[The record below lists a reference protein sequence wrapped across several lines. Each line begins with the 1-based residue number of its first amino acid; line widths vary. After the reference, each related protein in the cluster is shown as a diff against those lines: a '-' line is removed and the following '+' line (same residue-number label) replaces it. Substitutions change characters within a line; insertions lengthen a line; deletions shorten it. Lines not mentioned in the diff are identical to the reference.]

1 MVDPTK
7 GIGGIQNLPSS
18 SNDRA
23 KAEAKKSDGTPGGTS
38 SNTPVE
44 ISLSEE
50 AISLSAAEQ
59 ATQNARADLEDNPDV
74 TLGSEQRLAELLA

>member
-7 GIGGIQNLPSS
+7 GIGGVQNLPSS

-23 KAEAKKSDGTPGGTS
+23 KTDAKKSDGASGAS
-38 SNTPVE
+38 SSTPVE
-44 ISLSEE
+44 INLSEE

-59 ATQNARADLEDNPDV
+59 ATKAAREGLENNTDITLSSDQNLADFL
-74 TLGSEQRLAELLA
+74 

>member
-18 SNDRA
+18 NNDRG
-23 KAEAKKSDGTPGGTS
+23 KSDAKKSDGASGTS
-38 SNTPVE
+38 SATPVE
-44 ISLSEE
+44 INLSEE

-59 ATQNARADLEDNPDV
+59 ATRAAREGLQNNPDV
-74 TLGSEQRLAELLA
+74 TLSSGQNLNDFL

>member
-1 MVDPTK
+1 MVDATK

-23 KAEAKKSDGTPGGTS
+23 KTDSKKSDDASGTS
-38 SNTPVE
+38 SSTLVE
-44 ISLSEE
+44 INLSEE

-59 ATQNARADLEDNPDV
+59 AMQNVREELENNPDV
-74 TLGSEQRLAELLA
+74 TLSSGQNFADLL

>member
-1 MVDPTK
+1 MVDAPK

-18 SNDRA
+18 SNDRT
-23 KAEAKKSDGTPGGTS
+23 KAEAKKSDDASGTS

-44 ISLSEE
+44 INLSEE

-59 ATQNARADLEDNPDV
+59 SMQAAREELENNPDV
-74 TLGSEQRLAELLA
+74 TLSSGQNLADML

>member
-18 SNDRA
+18 SNDRT
-23 KAEAKKSDGTPGGTS
+23 KTDGKKSDGAEGTTS
-38 SNTPVE
+38 STPVE
-44 ISLSEE
+44 INLSEE

-59 ATQNARADLEDNPDV
+59 ATQALREGLEDNPDV
-74 TLGSEQRLAELLA
+74 TLSSGQNLADLL

>member
-23 KAEAKKSDGTPGGTS
+23 KTDAKKSDGAGGTS
-38 SNTPVE
+38 SSTPIE

-59 ATQNARADLEDNPDV
+59 ATQNARADLENNPDV